1 MSVDQPKLLRTC
13 RVNNCDT
20 FAPLWLTPRSPGGC
34 PLSPDGSPYNQIYDK
49 IGQSG
54 LNFES
59 FVKVLYPWSFV
70 KVFQM
75 CP

>member
-1 MSVDQPKLLRTC
+1 MSVEQPKLLRTC

-20 FAPLWLTPRSPGGC
+20 FAPLWLTQRSPGGC
-34 PLSPDGSPYNQIYDK
+34 QWSPDCSPYNQIYNN

-54 LNFES
+54 FEF